1 MPGEF
6 IISSVLSHH
15 SKKFEVM
22 DGPVLTSVTAQFYLA
37 SKEKY
42 ILKVWGRADPKK
54 QREERHVAQFWLL
67 FLYVFS
73 PPPEPALCKL
83 G

>member
-1 MPGEF
+1 MATYMPGEF

-37 SKEKY
+37 GKGKY
-42 ILKVWGRADPKK
+42 ILKV
-54 QREERHVAQFWLL
+54 
-67 FLYVFS
+67 
-73 PPPEPALCKL
+73 
-83 G
+83 